1 MARHGESFA
10 AAGEEAGAA
19 LQALR
24 RCGMRAVPRPG
35 GRARLEFHLPGADTN
50 PYLAVALAMA
60 GALHGIESGARPPPP
75 IAGGA
80 PDEAPEGAP
89 GLPCSLLEATERLDS
104 SRLARR
110 LFGDRFIDC
119 FVATRRREEAVLGP
133 HVGAFERA
141 RYIEVVWGRNR

>member
-1 MARHGESFA
+1 MARPSREKPREGATARHGESFA
-10 AAGEEAGAA
+10 VAGEEAGAA
-19 LQALR
+19 LQR
-24 RCGMRAVPRPG
+24 RGVRAVPRPG
-35 GRARLEFHLPGADTN
+35 GRVRLEFRLP
-50 PYLAVALAMA
+50 
-60 GALHGIESGARPPPP
+60 GALHGIESGARPPSP
-75 IAGGA
+75 IAGGG

-89 GLPCSLLEATERLDS
+89 GQPRSLLEAAERLDS

>member
-1 MARHGESFA
+1 MAWPPREEPHEGATARHGESFS

-24 RCGMRAVPRPG
+24 RCGVCAVPRPG
-35 GRARLEFHLPGADTN
+35 GRARLEFRLPC
-50 PYLAVALAMA
+50 
-60 GALHGIESGARPPPP
+60 ALHGIESGARPPPP
-75 IAGGA
+75 IAGGG

-89 GLPCSLLEATERLDS
+89 GLSRSLLEAAERLDS
-104 SRLARR
+104 RRLARR

>member
-1 MARHGESFA
+1 MARPPREEPREGATARHGESFA
-10 AAGEEAGAA
+10 VAGEEAGAA
-19 LQALR
+19 PQALR
-24 RCGMRAVPRPG
+24 RCGVRAVPRPG
-35 GRARLEFHLPGADTN
+35 GRACLEFRLP
-50 PYLAVALAMA
+50 

-75 IAGGA
+75 IAGGG
-80 PDEAPEGAP
+80 PDEAPEGAL
-89 GLPCSLLEATERLDS
+89 GLPRSLPEATERLDS